1 MRLEITCVNSA
12 CAKTLEE
19 SFLQIKAIS
28 AKERKRN
35 KRSRSS
41 HRSGTLDVTIDK
53 VETKMKE
60 ENSGEAEHSR
70 KKKCF
75 LKSVFVNF
83 EEDVGITVIGVTGMH
98 LYYCHGKCETKFYAG
113 GNTQKCCVATKSKTI
128 TFPVLGPWNRIWV
141 MSFKNANATQCG
153 CL

>member
-12 CAKTLEE
+12 CSKTLED
-19 SFLQIKAIS
+19 SFLQIKTIS

-35 KRSRSS
+35 KRNWSYQ
-41 HRSGTLDVTIDK
+41 RSGTPDVTNDQ

-60 ENSGEAEHSR
+60 RGEVEHNG
-70 KKKCF
+70 KKICF

-83 EEDVGITVIGVTGMH
+83 EKDVGITVIGVTGMN
-98 LYYCHGKCETKFYAG
+98 LYYCHGNCETNFFGG

>member
-60 ENSGEAEHSR
+60 SGEAEHSR